1 MSRTLLAIE
10 TSCDETAAA
19 VVDEALSVR
28 SSVVASQID
37 LHAAFG
43 GVVPELASRA
53 HVETVTPVVARALH
67 EAGVSGEDLT
77 AVAVTSGPGLVGA
90 LLVGIAT
97 AKALALGWGIPVVG
111 VNHLEGH
118 LASVYLADPEVPFPQ
133 IALLVSG
140 GHCMLTRCT
149 EPGRY
154 ELLGETVD
162 DSIGE
167 AYDKVA
173 RFLGLGYPGGPVL
186 DRLAAAGGDVL
197 GFPRPMLGEGYAF
210 SFSGLKTAVVN
221 HVRSDPGFSEAEVAA
236 SFVAACM
243 DVLIAKLRRA
253 LEEFGDPAVAI
264 VGGVAASPILRA
276 RAQVLADEFGARA
289 PDSAPRHGHGQCRD
303 DRGGRLAQVRGR
315 GRQRAVLR
323 AGAGPAPP
331 LLLARRPPAL
341 PAPARPVAEGLRR
354 EVEQHAEG
362 DDEPAERV
370 DALSRRVDE
379 GVEEGRVRQ
388 GDEADDPGP
397 ARMEG
402 DRQAV
407 REDPEQEDDEAWRN
421 RCEECEEAAHGSVE
435 TDHIAVVVYVDP
447 FCGRTA
453 REPGHGP
460 HVPADQI
467 DESGTHIGPGL
478 AHREPPSPG
487 CTPELGIR

>member
-1 MSRTLLAIE
+1 VSRTLLAIE

-19 VVDEALSVR
+19 VVDETLSVR

-53 HVETVTPVVARALH
+53 HLETVTPIVERALH
-67 EAGVSGEDLT
+67 EAGVSGQDLT

-186 DRLAAAGGDVL
+186 DRLAATGEDVL
-197 GFPRPMLGEGYAF
+197 GFPRPMLAEGYAF

-221 HVRSDPGFSEAEVAA
+221 HVRADPGFSETDVAA

-243 DVLIAKLRRA
+243 DVLVAKVRRA
-253 LEEFGDPAVAI
+253 LQEFGDPAVAI

-276 RAQVLADEFGARA
+276 RAQVLADEFGARLLIPPHA
-289 PDSAPRHGHGQCRD
+289 MATDNAAMIGVAGWHKLEASGASASSFGPEPDL
-303 DRGGRLAQVRGR
+303 RLQFA
-315 GRQRAVLR
+315 
-323 AGAGPAPP
+323 
-331 LLLARRPPAL
+331 
-341 PAPARPVAEGLRR
+341 
-354 EVEQHAEG
+354 
-362 DDEPAERV
+362 
-370 DALSRRVDE
+370 
-379 GVEEGRVRQ
+379 
-388 GDEADDPGP
+388 
-397 ARMEG
+397 
-402 DRQAV
+402 
-407 REDPEQEDDEAWRN
+407 
-421 RCEECEEAAHGSVE
+421 
-435 TDHIAVVVYVDP
+435 
-447 FCGRTA
+447 
-453 REPGHGP
+453 
-460 HVPADQI
+460 
-467 DESGTHIGPGL
+467 
-478 AHREPPSPG
+478 
-487 CTPELGIR
+487 

>member
-1 MSRTLLAIE
+1 MHLPVLAASVAQVRALGVAFTPGAEALARRWWPGPLTLAFGFAPELDRPAWLDGRVEVAVRIPDHDFLRALLERDRRARRHQRQPARRAHAAYGRTTWRPLSAPTVDLVVDGGQLHDVPSTLVNVSGPEPSVEREGALARAAIAEALRGGPVSRTLLAIE

-19 VVDEALSVR
+19 VVDETLSVR

-53 HVETVTPVVARALH
+53 HLETVTPIVETALH

-186 DRLAAAGGDVL
+186 DRLAATGEDVL
-197 GFPRPMLGEGYAF
+197 GFPRPMLAEGYAF

-221 HVRSDPGFSEAEVAA
+221 HVRADPGFSETDVAA

-253 LEEFGDPAVAI
+253 LQEFGDPAVAI

-276 RAQVLADEFGARA
+276 RAQVLADEFGARLLIPPHA
-289 PDSAPRHGHGQCRD
+289 MATDNAAMIGVAGWHKLEVSGASAPSFGPEPD
-303 DRGGRLAQVRGR
+303 LRLRF
-315 GRQRAVLR
+315 
-323 AGAGPAPP
+323 
-331 LLLARRPPAL
+331 
-341 PAPARPVAEGLRR
+341 
-354 EVEQHAEG
+354 
-362 DDEPAERV
+362 
-370 DALSRRVDE
+370 S
-379 GVEEGRVRQ
+379 
-388 GDEADDPGP
+388 
-397 ARMEG
+397 
-402 DRQAV
+402 
-407 REDPEQEDDEAWRN
+407 
-421 RCEECEEAAHGSVE
+421 
-435 TDHIAVVVYVDP
+435 
-447 FCGRTA
+447 
-453 REPGHGP
+453 
-460 HVPADQI
+460 
-467 DESGTHIGPGL
+467 
-478 AHREPPSPG
+478 
-487 CTPELGIR
+487 